1 MLLRNAGA
9 SAPAVRAQLG
19 IGSGPASPARLALVL
34 APVALAAVACGTQQA
49 PSVALPA
56 RASGGD
62 TVPAA
67 PSSPPPTPEQVVA
80 ADYAGYWQAYGQ
92 AMTAGNAPAAR
103 QLLAP
108 YAAASTIPRLIASLQ
123 RVWAAHDQAYGAAQP
138 HVLGVDITGPRALLH
153 DCLDLSHFGVLDKTT
168 GRVVS
173 SSFGLANRDYY
184 ITLVLSGG
192 RWLVSNME
200 PVEVPCQPADS

>member
-1 MLLRNAGA
+1 MFLRNAGA
-9 SAPAVRAQLG
+9 FAPAVRAQLG
-19 IGSGPASPARLALVL
+19 IGSGSGPASPARLALAL
-34 APVALAAVACGTQQA
+34 APIALAVVACGTQQA
-49 PSVALPA
+49 PPVALPA
-56 RASGGD
+56 RASGRA

-92 AMTAGNAPAAR
+92 AMTAGNAASAR

-108 YAAASTIPRLIASLQ
+108 YAAASTLGRLIVSLQ

-138 HVLGVDITGPRALLH
+138 HVLGVQITGTRALLH
-153 DCLDLSHFGVLDKTT
+153 DCLDLSHFGVLDKAT
-168 GRVVS
+168 GQVVS
-173 SSFGLANRDYY
+173 NSFGLPDRDYY

-200 PVEVPCQPADS
+200 PVEVPCQA

>member
-9 SAPAVRAQLG
+9 SASAVRAQLR
-19 IGSGPASPARLALVL
+19 SGPAGSARLVFALV
-34 APVALAAVACGTQQA
+34 PVALAAAACGARQA

-56 RASGGD
+56 RASGRA
-62 TVPAA
+62 VIPAAAPAA
-67 PSSPPPTPEQVVA
+67 PATPAQVVA

-92 AMTAGNAPAAR
+92 AMTAGNAARAR

-108 YAAASTIPRLIASLQ
+108 YAAAAAIGRLITALQ
-123 RVWAAHDQAYGAAQP
+123 RVWAAHDQAYGAAQT
-138 HVLGVDITGPRALLH
+138 HVLGVHITGARALVH
-153 DCLDLSHFGVLDKTT
+153 DCLDLSHFGVLDKAT

-173 SSFGLANRDYY
+173 GSFGLADRDYY
-184 ITLVLSGG
+184 ITLVLTGG

-200 PVEVPCQPADS
+200 PVEVPCQPAAS

>member
-1 MLLRNAGA
+1 MLLRNAGVP
-9 SAPAVRAQLG
+9 APALRAQL
-19 IGSGPASPARLALVL
+19 GSGPASSARLALAL
-34 APVALAAVACGTQQA
+34 APIALAAVACGTQQA
-49 PSVALPA
+49 PTVALPA
-56 RASGGD
+56 RASGQD
-62 TVPAA
+62 SVPAA
-67 PSSPPPTPEQVVA
+67 SSAPPPTPEQVVA

-92 AMTAGNAPAAR
+92 AMTAGNAAGAR
-103 QLLAP
+103 RLLAP
-108 YAAASTIPRLIASLQ
+108 YAAASTIGRLIASLQ
-123 RVWAAHDQAYGAAQP
+123 RVWAAHDQAYGAAQT
-138 HVLGVDITGPRALLH
+138 HVLGVQITGPKALLH

-173 SSFGLANRDYY
+173 GSFGLADRDYY

>member
-19 IGSGPASPARLALVL
+19 IGSGPASPARLALAL
-34 APVALAAVACGTQQA
+34 APIALAAVACGTQQA

-56 RASGGD
+56 KASGGA
-62 TVPAA
+62 TLPAA
-67 PSSPPPTPEQVVA
+67 PTSPPPTPEQVVA

-92 AMTAGNAPAAR
+92 AMTAGNAARAR

-108 YAAASTIPRLIASLQ
+108 WTAAGTTGRLIASLQ

-138 HVLGVDITGPRALLH
+138 HVLGVEITGSRALLH
-153 DCLDLSHFGVLDKTT
+153 DCLDLSHFGVVDKAT

-173 SSFGLANRDYY
+173 NSFGLPDRDYY

>member
-19 IGSGPASPARLALVL
+19 IGSGPASPARLALAL
-34 APVALAAVACGTQQA
+34 APIALAAVACGTQQA

-56 RASGGD
+56 RASGGA
-62 TVPAA
+62 TLPAA
-67 PSSPPPTPEQVVA
+67 PTSPPPTPEQVVA
-80 ADYAGYWQAYGQ
+80 VDYAGYWQAYGQ
-92 AMTAGNAPAAR
+92 AMTAGNAARAR

-108 YAAASTIPRLIASLQ
+108 WTAAGTIGRLIASLQ

-138 HVLGVDITGPRALLH
+138 HVLGVEITGSRALLH
-153 DCLDLSHFGVLDKTT
+153 DCLDLSHFGVLDKAT

-173 SSFGLANRDYY
+173 NSFGLPDRDYY

>member
-1 MLLRNAGA
+1 MLLRNPGA
-9 SAPAVRAQLG
+9 LAPAGRVQF
-19 IGSGPASPARLALVL
+19 GSGRGSPARLALAL
-34 APVALAAVACGTQQA
+34 APVALAAAACGSQQA

-56 RASGGD
+56 KASGQAA
-62 TVPAA
+62 VPPAA
-67 PSSPPPTPEQVVA
+67 SSSPPPTPEQVVA

-92 AMTAGNAPAAR
+92 AMTAGNAAGAR
-103 QLLAP
+103 HILAP
-108 YAAASTIPRLIASLQ
+108 YAAPATLGRLVASLAK
-123 RVWAAHDQAYGAAQP
+123 VWAAHDQAYGAAQV
-138 HVLGVDITGPRALLH
+138 HVLSVDITGSSALLH

-173 SSFGLANRDYY
+173 SSFGLADRDYY

-200 PVEVPCQPADS
+200 PVEVPCQA

>member
-9 SAPAVRAQLG
+9 LASAVRAELR
-19 IGSGPASPARLALVL
+19 IGPARSARLALAL
-34 APVALAAVACGTQQA
+34 APVALAAAACGTHQA

-56 RASGGD
+56 RASGRA
-62 TVPAA
+62 TIPAA
-67 PSSPPPTPEQVVA
+67 ASSAPPTPEQVVA
-80 ADYAGYWQAYGQ
+80 ADYASYWQAYGQ
-92 AMTAGNAPAAR
+92 AMTAGNVAGAR

-108 YAAASTIPRLIASLQ
+108 YAAASTIGRLISSLQ

-138 HVLGVDITGPRALLH
+138 HVLGVQITGPKALVH
-153 DCLDLSHFGVLDKTT
+153 DCLDLSHFGVLDKAT

-173 SSFGLANRDYY
+173 NSFGLADRDYY

>member
-19 IGSGPASPARLALVL
+19 IRSGPASPARLALAL
-34 APVALAAVACGTQQA
+34 APIALAAVACGTQQA

-56 RASGGD
+56 RASGGA
-62 TVPAA
+62 TLPAA
-67 PSSPPPTPEQVVA
+67 PASPPPTPEQVVA

-92 AMTAGNAPAAR
+92 AMTAGNAARAR

-108 YAAASTIPRLIASLQ
+108 YTAPGTIGRLLASLQ

-138 HVLGVDITGPRALLH
+138 HVLGVQITGSRALLH
-153 DCLDLSHFGVLDKTT
+153 DCLDLSHFGVLDRAT

-173 SSFGLANRDYY
+173 SSFGLPDRDYY